1 MRCSASKTSRTS
13 RPQVIRLIQPNKQT
27 WPPCSASIKRCFS
40 SSGSSRRLTS
50 CSKRLLLQQ
59 IVAQKQ
65 QQDAMKAG
73 SQDAADY
80 NNNYQTNIAPI
91 NNGAAQALN
100 Y

>member
-1 MRCSASKTSRTS
+1 
-13 RPQVIRLIQPNKQT
+13 
-27 WPPCSASIKRCFS
+27 
-40 SSGSSRRLTS
+40 
-50 CSKRLLLQQ
+50 
-59 IVAQKQ
+59 
-65 QQDAMKAG
+65 MKAG